1 MRGDNLMKHMKKHEL
16 GNDDNVV
23 TKGFH
28 DGKTN
33 DNDVIT
39 NGQQISCT
47 NEKFI
52 ALEKKVIGLNKEFNR
67 KIELGRNL
75 KSIVDKH
82 GFNENIFECDM
93 KKEIKETPPSHQI

>member
-28 DGKTN
+28 DGKTEEN
-33 DNDVIT
+33 DIIT

-52 ALEKKVIGLNKEFNR
+52 VLEKKVIGLNKEFD
-67 KIELGRNL
+67 KIIEHGRNL
-75 KSIVDKH
+75 ILFFYKH
-82 GFNENIFECDM
+82 GFN
-93 KKEIKETPPSHQI
+93 